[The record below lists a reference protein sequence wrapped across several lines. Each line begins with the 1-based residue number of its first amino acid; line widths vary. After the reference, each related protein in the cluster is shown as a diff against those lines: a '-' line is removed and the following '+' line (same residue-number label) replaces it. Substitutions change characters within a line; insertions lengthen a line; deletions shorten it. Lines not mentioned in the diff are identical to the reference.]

1 MKQSENI
8 VWIEGI
14 LSEVNLK
21 NGSYVKEG
29 KTVEYISGDITVL
42 VEQEVNG
49 IPEESFIPVSFFS
62 NRYSNDGK
70 VNPSYENLSQVLTN
84 YTSIAACGDKEKA
97 DKVRITK
104 GAIDVND
111 FPNREGKMVSTQR
124 VRASFVSKVVGE
136 FTPQARFWVDLYL
149 VESNPAVDEEGA
161 ELEPKKLNT
170 RGLLIGW
177 KDRVDVVNFVAT
189 SPNTIDV
196 VQGLEP
202 NHIYHL
208 TGRLNFAAQQA
219 VKKVSAG
226 GFGESTEK
234 PFTKVNREFIIT
246 GGNDIPLEDEFTP
259 TEEEIRTAL
268 AARKVRIEQTIEKA
282 KNRTKATPAP
292 VAKAGLDLG
301 F

>member
-42 VEQEVNG
+42 VEQEING
-49 IPEESFIPVSFFS
+49 IPEKSFIPVSFFS
-62 NRYSNDGK
+62 NRYTKEGK
-70 VNPSYENLSQVLTN
+70 VNPSYENLNQVLTN

-97 DKVRITK
+97 DKIRITK

-111 FPNREGKMVSTQR
+111 FPNRDGKMTTTQR
-124 VRASFVSKVVGE
+124 VRANFVSKVVGD
-136 FTPQARFWVDLYL
+136 FNPQARFWIDLYL
-149 VESNPAVDEEGA
+149 VESNLAVDEEGA

-177 KDRVDVVNFVAT
+177 KDRVDVANFVAA

-196 VQGLEP
+196 VQSLEP

-208 TGRLNFAAQQA
+208 TGRLNFAARA
-219 VKKVSAG
+219 VKRANAG
-226 GFGESTEK
+226 GFGESDEK
-234 PFTKVNREFIIT
+234 PYTKPVSEFIIT

-268 AARKVRIEQTIEKA
+268 AARKIRIEQTIEKA

>member
-21 NGSYVKEG
+21 NSSYVKEG

-49 IPEESFIPVSFFS
+49 IPEESFIPVSFFA
-62 NRYSNDGK
+62 NRYNKDEK

-84 YTSIAACGDKEKA
+84 YTSIAACGDKGKA
-97 DKVRITK
+97 DKIRITK

-149 VESNPAVDEEGA
+149 VESNFATDEEGV

-177 KDRVDVVNFVAT
+177 KDRVDVVNFVAA

-196 VQGLEP
+196 VRGLEP
-202 NHIYHL
+202 NYIYHL
-208 TGRLNFAAQQA
+208 TGRLNFAAQQD
-219 VKKVSAG
+219 VKKVNAG

-234 PFTKVNREFIIT
+234 PYTKVNREFIIT
-246 GGNDIPLEDEFTP
+246 GGNDIPLADEFTP

-268 AARKVRIEQTIEKA
+268 AARKVRIEQAVEKA

>member
-1 MKQSENI
+1 MRQSENI

-62 NRYSNDGK
+62 NRYNKDGK

-97 DKVRITK
+97 DKIRITK

-149 VESNPAVDEEGA
+149 VESNFATDEEGV

-177 KDRVDVVNFVAT
+177 NDRVDVVNFVAA

-196 VQGLEP
+196 VRGLEP
-202 NHIYHL
+202 NYIYHL

-219 VKKVSAG
+219 VKKVNAG

-234 PFTKVNREFIIT
+234 PYTKVNREFIIT

-268 AARKVRIEQTIEKA
+268 AARKVRIEQAIEKA

>member
-1 MKQSENI
+1 MRQSENI

-49 IPEESFIPVSFFS
+49 IPEESFIPVPFFS
-62 NRYSNDGK
+62 NRYTKEGK
-70 VNPSYENLSQVLTN
+70 VSLSYENLNQVLTN
-84 YTSIAACGDKEKA
+84 YTSIAACGDKKKA
-97 DKVRITK
+97 DKIRITK
-104 GAIDVND
+104 GAINVND

-124 VRASFVSKVVGE
+124 VRANFVSKVVGE
-136 FTPQARFWVDLYL
+136 FKPQARFWVDLYL
-149 VESNPAVDEEGA
+149 VESNFATDEEGV

-177 KDRVDVVNFVAT
+177 NDRVDVVNFVVT
-189 SPNTIDV
+189 SPNTINI

-208 TGRLNFAAQQA
+208 TGRLNFAEQQA
-219 VKKVSAG
+219 VKKAG
-226 GFGESTEK
+226 ASGFGESTEK
-234 PFTKVNREFIIT
+234 PFTKVSREFIIT

-268 AARKVRIEQTIEKA
+268 AARKVRIEQAIEKA

>member
-1 MKQSENI
+1 MRQSENI

-29 KTVEYISGDITVL
+29 KTVENISGDITVL

-62 NRYSNDGK
+62 NRYNKDGK

-97 DKVRITK
+97 DKIRITK

-149 VESNPAVDEEGA
+149 VESNFATDEEGV

-177 KDRVDVVNFVAT
+177 NDRVDVVNFVAA

-196 VQGLEP
+196 VRGLEP
-202 NHIYHL
+202 NYIYHL

-219 VKKVSAG
+219 VKKVNAG

-234 PFTKVNREFIIT
+234 PYTKVNREFIIT

-268 AARKVRIEQTIEKA
+268 AARKVRIEQAIEKA